1 MSLITDKVFYNA
13 LKSNATLVDAVGD
26 RIENT
31 TFAEPDEAFLNEPV
45 PYIIITF
52 DGMQNEGFTK
62 DNSFEGNN
70 DKVNIGILVAAEDR
84 ESLGALMEDI
94 RKTVIEYFEDTVGH
108 TKEDY
113 DLVPD
118 EYSLTASAIQYDS
131 LKPCFWQSLNYQCD
145 TNP

>member
-45 PYIIITF
+45 PYIFIMY
-52 DGMQNEGFTK
+52 DGMQNDGFTK
-62 DNSFEGNN
+62 DNNFEG
-70 DKVNIGILVAAEDR
+70 DVDHVQISIGVTADNR
-84 ESLGALMEDI
+84 EQLGELMETI
-94 RKTVIEYFEDTVGH
+94 RQTVVDYFESDQH
-108 TKEDY
+108 EKDDI
-113 DLVPD
+113 DLVPIH
-118 EYSLTASAIQYDS
+118 YTLTASDIQYDPD
-131 LKPCFWQSLNYQCD
+131 KPCFHHALMYNCD